1 MSDYITLR
9 TSRGT
14 VDVHKDFIRMFAHKA
29 GTLIERRELF
39 DNDVQYQQYVEFLRP
54 KLYGWEPKRN
64 D

>member
-14 VDVHKDFIRMFAHKA
+14 VDVHKDFIRMLAHKA

-39 DNDVQYQQYVEFLRP
+39 DNDVQYAMYVESQRP
-54 KLYGWEPKRN
+54 KLHGWQRK
-64 D
+64 